1 MNLNAITM
9 LIIVPVIAIFALNK
23 VSRIIARFFVRYSVR
38 AKYKE
43 ALEFERQRQNAD
55 IDR

>member
-55 IDR
+55 VDR